1 MSVRRWVCESCE
13 KPSAAKPR
21 ECPGCHE
28 ETCEGCFDRFAH
40 CKRCADGK
48 TDDELRT
55 AANANGWE
63 FEADTES
70 MELPAPKTMEEPT
83 LSQLIDGLRLEWV
96 DEFANVEC
104 DGEIHSVHLQ
114 SDAATPLGDYRVI
127 GNDCYV
133 NIGENRW
140 RQIAAGESRDN
151 TKMLGELDY
160 KQRVRAIF
168 KGV

>member
-13 KPSAAKPR
+13 KPSAAKPW

-96 DEFANVEC
+96 DAGRGCFWRAETDLGNYYVEQRPEPDWVWFRGEPETEIPAEREC
-104 DGEIHSVHLQ
+104 DSIDDGKAKCL
-114 SDAATPLGDYRVI
+114 A
-127 GNDCYV
+127 
-133 NIGENRW
+133 
-140 RQIAAGESRDN
+140 
-151 TKMLGELDY
+151 DY